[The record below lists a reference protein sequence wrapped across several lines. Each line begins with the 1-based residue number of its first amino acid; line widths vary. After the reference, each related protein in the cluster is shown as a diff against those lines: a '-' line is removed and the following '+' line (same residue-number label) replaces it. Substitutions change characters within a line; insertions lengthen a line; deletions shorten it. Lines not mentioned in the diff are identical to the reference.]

1 MDKSLTEIESQ
12 VISLTHQFLLE
23 SGAERAAR
31 AVSLDARLEHDLG
44 IGSLEKAELF
54 SRIEKS
60 LGVELPESLLV
71 KAKQL
76 NDVVKAVKMAEPT
89 LLKVKRE
96 VIAPLKSTRTDPSKV
111 ETLVELLNLYAQNE
125 PDRPHIYF
133 QNEFGEETIIR
144 YGELYTRA
152 KEFAQGL
159 VGKGLKPSETVA
171 IMLPTSADFFY
182 SFLGTLMAGG
192 IPVPIYPPFRA
203 DQIEEYAKREA
214 FILHNAGVRFL
225 ITFKRAAAL
234 SKLLQSFVPSLLEV
248 TTVKALTDISADLPT
263 LDIEATDPVLIQY
276 TSGSTGNPKGVLL
289 NHANLL
295 ANISAYGKTLNM
307 QSTDAFVSW
316 LPLYHDMGLIGAW
329 MGSFYHG
336 LPLTLLSPFTFL
348 SRPEKWLWAIHYHRG
363 TISPGPNFA
372 YDLCVKKIEDSDLEG
387 LDLSS
392 WRVALNGSEMIHP
405 DTLRNFEKRFRK
417 YGFKK
422 EAIFP
427 AYGLAECALGLT
439 FPPLNRGPNID
450 RIERLPYE
458 KNNTAV
464 PLTTR
469 DKKYY
474 EFVSCG
480 SVLEGHEIRIVDDND
495 NRVAERTIGNIQFKG
510 PSAMQGYYR
519 NSEATMAI
527 YHNGWWATGDL
538 GYLAEGEL
546 FITGRKKD
554 LIIKAGRNY
563 HPTEIEAMASLAEG
577 VRKSC
582 VAAFGVADEKRG
594 TEKLIIVAETKED
607 KKIHPEIKKE
617 IVDKVISQIGI
628 PPDEIL
634 LVPPHTLPKTSSG
647 KLRRSSC
654 KQDYLAGKLSRP
666 SWSAFWQTIKLFI
679 KSRAKKIEKW
689 LINLIKVVFSFY
701 VLILLFFTLLP
712 VWLLV
717 IILPRKKAAAA
728 FRFWARSIF
737 RLIFSPISIKGK
749 ENISGQPMIYV
760 ANHGSFI
767 DSVILA
773 GVLPADTNFIG
784 KKELLKTPVIKSFV
798 KQLDLVTVDRMDF
811 SKSHSDV
818 KRIEQTLEQGR
829 SVLIF
834 PEGTFSYATDV
845 RPFKL
850 GAFKIAAE
858 LGKPICPVAIV
869 GARKILRANQFL
881 VKPAK
886 LEVIIFKPLIP
897 ESKEWEEVMRLRKQS
912 RFLIAKYSGEHVLD
926 LVSAG
931 VLSESE

>member
-594 TEKLIIVAETKED
+594 TE
-607 KKIHPEIKKE
+607 
-617 IVDKVISQIGI
+617 
-628 PPDEIL
+628 
-634 LVPPHTLPKTSSG
+634 
-647 KLRRSSC
+647 
-654 KQDYLAGKLSRP
+654 
-666 SWSAFWQTIKLFI
+666 
-679 KSRAKKIEKW
+679 
-689 LINLIKVVFSFY
+689 N
-701 VLILLFFTLLP
+701 
-712 VWLLV
+712 
-717 IILPRKKAAAA
+717 
-728 FRFWARSIF
+728 
-737 RLIFSPISIKGK
+737 
-749 ENISGQPMIYV
+749 
-760 ANHGSFI
+760 
-767 DSVILA
+767 
-773 GVLPADTNFIG
+773 
-784 KKELLKTPVIKSFV
+784 
-798 KQLDLVTVDRMDF
+798 
-811 SKSHSDV
+811 
-818 KRIEQTLEQGR
+818 
-829 SVLIF
+829 
-834 PEGTFSYATDV
+834 
-845 RPFKL
+845 
-850 GAFKIAAE
+850 
-858 LGKPICPVAIV
+858 
-869 GARKILRANQFL
+869 
-881 VKPAK
+881 
-886 LEVIIFKPLIP
+886 
-897 ESKEWEEVMRLRKQS
+897 
-912 RFLIAKYSGEHVLD
+912 
-926 LVSAG
+926 
-931 VLSESE
+931 